1 MKTTQSI
8 SEVQWFGAK
17 RAGATAVEVEGAS
30 HAVAVSRPKDVAD
43 LIREAVRAT
52 SA

>member
-1 MKTTQSI
+1 MDERGVRI
-8 SEVQWFGAK
+8 DGASV
-17 RAGATAVEVEGAS
+17 VEVEGAS
-30 HAVAVSRPKDVAD
+30 HAVAVSRPKDVAG